1 MHRRCALPPPLAVG
15 YGDLAPT
22 SDASKLFTV
31 GYILFGLSIVATC
44 LGLMIGELEG
54 CLRSWTSPVKRS
66 RTERHVRQAMG
77 AASVV
82 IALVGLGAAL
92 AMCTE
97 GWGVLDATYWAVV
110 TAATVGYG
118 DLTIEEP
125 LTRRLATGYI
135 LVAVSGLAVSLSKF
149 GAIIM
154 EIEADRAV
162 DAFVARGVSEG
173 MISEIDRDGSG
184 SVDRSEFLQHMLVHL
199 GKVEQDDIDKVLAMF
214 DALDADGSGSIDAG
228 DIRARAA
235 RHGSRE
241 AGLAAVAMGGA
252 PLVASEAVGARGST
266 LDALGRPLLS

>member
-1 MHRRCALPPPLAVG
+1 
-15 YGDLAPT
+15 
-22 SDASKLFTV
+22 
-31 GYILFGLSIVATC
+31 
-44 LGLMIGELEG
+44 
-54 CLRSWTSPVKRS
+54 
-66 RTERHVRQAMG
+66 MG

-162 DAFVARGVSEG
+162 RPPPSTPRALRRVRSMRLRKSAQAAAIPNRSHALRG
-173 MISEIDRDGSG
+173 
-184 SVDRSEFLQHMLVHL
+184 
-199 GKVEQDDIDKVLAMF
+199 
-214 DALDADGSGSIDAG
+214 
-228 DIRARAA
+228 AA
-235 RHGSRE
+235 RR
-241 AGLAAVAMGGA
+241 V
-252 PLVASEAVGARGST
+252 PCT
-266 LDALGRPLLS
+266 LHMP